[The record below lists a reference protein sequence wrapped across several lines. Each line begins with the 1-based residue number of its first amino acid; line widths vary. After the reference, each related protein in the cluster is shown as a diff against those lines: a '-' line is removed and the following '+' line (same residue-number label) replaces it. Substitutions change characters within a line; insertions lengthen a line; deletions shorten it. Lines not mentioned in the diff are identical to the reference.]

1 MKLIRDFA
9 CRQCEIGPRH
19 FPVFSVQSMIISR
32 LVHTHIAAGCDPIHQ
47 ARLNSHP
54 QKKKK
59 KKMLS
64 AIHLSPSL
72 LSVEEDKKKT
82 TSIISNSCAILV
94 MM

>member
-32 LVHTHIAAGCDPIHQ
+32 LVHTHIAAGWIHQ

-59 KKMLS
+59 KKKNVVS
-64 AIHLSPSL
+64 YSF
-72 LSVEEDKKKT
+72 V
-82 TSIISNSCAILV
+82 SIIIKRGGR
-94 MM
+94 